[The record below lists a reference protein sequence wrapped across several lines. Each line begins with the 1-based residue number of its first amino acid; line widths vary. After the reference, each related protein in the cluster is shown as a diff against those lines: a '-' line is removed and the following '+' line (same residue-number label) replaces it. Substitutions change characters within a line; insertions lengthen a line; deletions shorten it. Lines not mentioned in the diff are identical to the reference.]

1 MEFLLL
7 LLPIIFIIASA
18 LVTKSAVS
26 RGAKRKKS
34 VALQILSF
42 AAVLICCT
50 VFPMVAGAAE
60 TAEAATAVATQ
71 TNGLGLLA
79 CALSTGVACVGAGI
93 AVAGAAPAAIGA
105 TDRKSV
111 V

>member
-18 LVTKSAVS
+18 LITKKAVS

-60 TAEAATAVATQ
+60 QLRLQQLLQLRQMV
-71 TNGLGLLA
+71 LA
-79 CALSTGVACVGAGI
+79 C
-93 AVAGAAPAAIGA
+93 
-105 TDRKSV
+105 
-111 V
+111 